1 MKIILNI
8 LTLFFSVL
16 FIIIALNVLVLLN
29 LLNIFD
35 QKNLP
40 RHWALNSDRF
50 FLTFYP
56 NTHDKTLKNY
66 TAILGDSIAVGEGD
80 GWVNDNHKYS
90 IAHYLRDIDGENY
103 LNFGKP
109 GANSITSIKEF
120 IFTFKKM
127 KKSIFLPKIE
137 EPKKIIIFF
146 ESGDLVGNYQYY
158 KDFGNSKKIKQ
169 FVTDEISNLS
179 NYNHR
184 IFNIN
189 FPFIKS
195 SFQVL
200 REKAI
205 HYIYLGIVRKIL
217 IKYDLK
223 EDKVLIKK
231 KKFKLKNEFIIG
243 EKSFF
248 YNDALKDPNVTLR
261 DKEKYIGLQIL
272 YESVRYL
279 KNKYPNTII
288 TIINVPQASSIYDWK
303 YPITFEEDLLNRKVL
318 VQNSAHLKKTGLI
331 SDKIKFFAKG
341 ENIGYINT
349 VSELSKIAKYEYIHG
364 KRDLTHYNLKGYE
377 YIANI
382 ISLK

>member
-40 RHWALNSDRF
+40 RHWSLNSDRYF
-50 FLTFYP
+50 STFYP
-56 NTHDKTLKNY
+56 DTHDKTLKNY

-146 ESGDLVGNYQYY
+146 E
-158 KDFGNSKKIKQ
+158 
-169 FVTDEISNLS
+169 
-179 NYNHR
+179 
-184 IFNIN
+184 
-189 FPFIKS
+189 
-195 SFQVL
+195 
-200 REKAI
+200 
-205 HYIYLGIVRKIL
+205 
-217 IKYDLK
+217 
-223 EDKVLIKK
+223 
-231 KKFKLKNEFIIG
+231 
-243 EKSFF
+243 
-248 YNDALKDPNVTLR
+248 
-261 DKEKYIGLQIL
+261 
-272 YESVRYL
+272 
-279 KNKYPNTII
+279 
-288 TIINVPQASSIYDWK
+288 
-303 YPITFEEDLLNRKVL
+303 
-318 VQNSAHLKKTGLI
+318 
-331 SDKIKFFAKG
+331 
-341 ENIGYINT
+341 
-349 VSELSKIAKYEYIHG
+349 
-364 KRDLTHYNLKGYE
+364 
-377 YIANI
+377 
-382 ISLK
+382 